1 MLYMIVEAEFRG
13 YPWCQRA
20 ERGIWE
26 ETRKKRMM
34 VRQIDA
40 ISCIPQSD
48 EESGVLLLGASG
60 AWIRRQV
67 DRAVT
72 RGVHPIVL
80 TNLQPDPQDG
90 PMSSVMMD
98 IRSSMHLAIDYLR
111 SLGRTRL
118 ALYGCNPHATS
129 DPWRETVFRQVMG
142 PDSWVFCSHGSLEST
157 FESFWQERERFD
169 GVICA
174 SDYAAI
180 SLMRRLQK
188 KGVVLPEALYIVSY
202 GDITLARMATPSITS
217 ISDDYEHFGRAGLSI
232 YNLVVKEKTIAS
244 VNILLHNRLQIRQ
257 STACRPY
264 RSTRTQDTASAELP
278 RNAFYDD
285 QEVSD
290 MATAETLLNQ
300 CDDTDLE
307 VIQRLIQGHTYARI
321 AESCFISETA
331 VKYRTRKMEKICGV
345 DCREDLVAFLKQ
357 YFS

>member
-26 ETRKKRMM
+26 ETRKKRMV

-40 ISCIPQSD
+40 ISCVPQSD
-48 EESGVLLLGASG
+48 DEAGILLLGASA

-67 DRAVT
+67 RQAIVH
-72 RGVHPIVL
+72 GVHPIVL
-80 TNLQPDPQDG
+80 TNLQPDPMDG

-98 IRSSMHLAIDYLR
+98 IRSSMRLAIDYLR
-111 SLGRTRL
+111 SLGSTRL
-118 ALYGCNPHATS
+118 ALYGCNPHSTS
-129 DPWRETVFRQVMG
+129 DPWREAVFRQVMG
-142 PDSWVFCSHGSLEST
+142 PDSRVFCNQGSLEST
-157 FESFWQERERFD
+157 FESFWREQERFD

-188 KGVVLPEALYIVSY
+188 KGIALPEALYIVSY
-202 GDITLARMATPSITS
+202 GDMALARMSAPSITS

-232 YNLVVKEKTIAS
+232 YNLVVKEKAIAS
-244 VNILLHNRLQIRQ
+244 VNILLHSRLQIRQ

-264 RSTRTQDTASAELP
+264 KSIHAQDAVGTGLP

-285 QEVSD
+285 QEISD

-307 VIQRLIQGHTYARI
+307 VIQRLMQGQPYARI

-345 DCREDLVAFLKQ
+345 DCRESLVAFLKQ
-357 YFS
+357 YFI